1 MQVVILIKIFIIGA
15 FTTMFL
21 GILTAIDVLP
31 VFLFNVT
38 PGGFL
43 TFTYT
48 ALMFAITLMLWE
60 LRSKLK

>member
-1 MQVVILIKIFIIGA
+1 MRLSYLSLAFILAA
-15 FTTMFL
+15 FLALLL
-21 GILTAIDVLP
+21 GVLTAIGLLP

-38 PGGFL
+38 PRGFL

-60 LRSKLK
+60 MRSR

>member
-1 MQVVILIKIFIIGA
+1 MSLALLIKIFIIGA
-15 FTTMFL
+15 FVTLLL
-21 GILTAIDVLP
+21 GILTAVGVLP

-38 PGGFL
+38 PRGFL

-60 LRSKLK
+60 LRSRLK